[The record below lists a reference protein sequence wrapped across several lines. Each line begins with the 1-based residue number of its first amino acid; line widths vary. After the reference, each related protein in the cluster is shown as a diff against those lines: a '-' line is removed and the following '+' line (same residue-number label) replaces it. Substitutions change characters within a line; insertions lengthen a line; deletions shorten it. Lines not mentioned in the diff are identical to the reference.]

1 MSTYYKEKINLNQLQ
16 HSIYTF
22 GRLRNAFLKAVN
34 ETDNEYLELPMPK
47 DTEKE
52 KYLSDAGHLLVSK
65 KVWSFYQDMLT
76 KVKDKSLWKKG
87 EREMRP
93 NQYGLDAIVIKGK
106 IEGMSSYKSITS
118 RNIRHK
124 LKKCKDV
131 GLIREVLVDKKYKCN
146 HIRQVKYNE
155 FIITDSENM
164 IKFLDF
170 HRKLGIQIYGKKG
183 KQASIRK
190 KIKIKTGGKYGL
202 MPSKADIKH
211 QEEINSA
218 FASWLRLLFETATD
232 DKITSPYKRINK
244 MLGDYDKIKWVHIF
258 LNEIQRHGF
267 TPDEKKSLVYY
278 MPILTEFAKK
288 QNVNLNDLFEITDD
302 PDSIFNTE
310 FTVNNISKIRT
321 KWNGFFQN
329 RADKVER
336 FLSQKRTKWNG
347 FTTVTPSNLNF
358 IQALK
363 CLNKML
369 GNNIVTC
376 GGSFTDL
383 PPASASADSV
393 RIRFSAVH
401 VPFEN
406 LDLEL
411 GHSCGIVGQQYVNT
425 QNCETAE
432 QKGQKMKKT
441 KKSGKV
447 YKTGEA
453 EASMDFKKPIR
464 ADKKIKER
472 QAKHRISEAV
482 DDKIDF
488 MSDRVQRGV
497 DPRDRVRGLIHGFE
511 VKKYDAEKERIYQA
525 FLKADRHAWFD
536 KPEFLSKVGL
546 LIEAY
551 EGPLEALMQQLEALD
566 KLIKDWG
573 EQSANRGR
581 ILKAVEIAS
590 SGAAQGKY
598 KGCWY
603 ISDNF
608 STMRNRSEEVNEAV
622 KKSNLLT
629 ISERENDGEE
639 IEDGMSKAYR
649 ERLESIKN
657 TSSANK
663 TAHERTVREL
673 EASDEAGEGEK
684 CGDFKQK
691 GEVKK

>member
-1 MSTYYKEKINLNQLQ
+1 MRYKEKININQLQ

-93 NQYGLDAIVIKGK
+93 NQYGLDAIIILFSMKMLNRK
-106 IEGMSSYKSITS
+106 LYYKSITDDS
-118 RNIRHK
+118 IYKH

-190 KIKIKTGGKYGL
+190 KIKIKTGWKYGL
-202 MPSKADIKH
+202 MPSRADIKH

-244 MLGDYDKIKWVHIF
+244 MLEDYDKIKWVHIF

-288 QNVNLNDLFEITDD
+288 QNVNLNGLFGITDD

-310 FTVNNISKIRT
+310 FTVNNVSKIRT
-321 KWNGFFQN
+321 KVGNFFQK
-329 RADKVER
+329 RADKSGQ
-336 FLSQKRTKWNG
+336 FLSRIRTKVGN

-369 GNNIVTC
+369 GNNIITC
-376 GGSFTDL
+376 GGSFADL

-393 RIRFSAVH
+393 GIRFSAVH

-453 EASMDFKKPIR
+453 EADMDFKKPIR

-497 DPRDRVRGLIHGFE
+497 DPSDRVRGLIHGFE

-551 EGPLEALMQQLEALD
+551 EGPLVALMQQLEALD

-573 EQSANRGR
+573 GQSANRGR

-598 KGCWY
+598 TGCWY

-608 STMRNRSEEVNEAV
+608 SAMRNRSEEVNVAV

-629 ISERENDGEE
+629 DDEGNDKTETACGVS
-639 IEDGMSKAYR
+639 DFYR
-649 ERLESIKN
+649 KRLESIKN

-663 TAHERTVREL
+663 TAHERTVREP
-673 EASDEAGEGEK
+673 EASDEVGEGEK